1 MKINLSVVVTNED
14 IAELIKSRTGLEAE
28 VQSVELSTDGLVV
41 TMSNDPAELTK
52 PSSKPNKAEPKAK
65 KQEPA
70 KAEEPVEE
78 VAEQEDEP
86 VEEAKELPKK
96 PAGGIFGA
104 AAKKKEEDAP
114 SETATKSEV
123 TKNIFGGLAKK

>member
-52 PSSKPNKAEPKAK
+52 PKKAEPKAK